1 MAHYISPILAFGIK
15 SIHRLVHAIKINRNC
30 ISFDILYTC
39 RNIQCSNN
47 YFSTTCRNNRQGRI
61 NFFFMIGNTSNQCF
75 PIKATQPYTMTVVSS
90 KALIFPIKDTIDRQ
104 SIKIGCSLL
113 KSSHHTKPYLVSLNH
128 DNPKLL
134 YPLRTQPTFPHY
146 PQ

>member
-61 NFFFMIGNTSNQCF
+61 NFFFMIGNTSDQCF

-104 SIKIGCSLL
+104 SIKNRMFSIE
-113 KSSHHTKPYLVSLNH
+113 KV
-128 DNPKLL
+128 
-134 YPLRTQPTFPHY
+134 PTIPAVPSFFEPR
-146 PQ
+146 